1 MSQNLPNMLQ
11 DTISKIREMMSVND
25 VVGEP
30 IVVGDVTI
38 IPISKVS
45 VGFGGGGADN
55 AKAANKDAFGG
66 GMGCGN
72 LCGALAGSMAALG
85 KVFLAEDEMY
95 KPEFKDVCAGFVA
108 KFNEKWGTTLCAPI
122 KEVNATDPRTR
133 CSLTVLETGN
143 MLQEYIDNLMKK

>member
-1 MSQNLPNMLQ
+1 MKL
-11 DTISKIREMMSVND
+11 
-25 VVGEP
+25 GEKAKEYYLEH
-30 IVVGDVTI
+30 GLNCA
-38 IPISKVS
+38 VS
-45 VGFGGGGADN
+45 VLL
-55 AKAANKDAFGG
+55 AANDTYNLGLKKQDAQLITAFGG

-108 KFNEKWGTTLCAPI
+108 KFNERWGTTLCAPI

-133 CSLTVLETGN
+133 CSFTVLETGN
-143 MLQEYIDNLMKK
+143 LLQEYIDGLKK